1 MNAIRRFFGGKPARE
16 VINNKKVWFYTR
28 YGSVEN
34 VINEYRN
41 ENSFLLATSLSEIY
55 NPIDII
61 SDRVSSIRYDLVR
74 KSDGVIVPKPL
85 RLQLLEEKTNA
96 VQDLSSFIHD
106 LTFTML
112 AQGGVDVYRNKGGVE
127 REDIAYINS
136 LWVLNSINSIYN
148 PKKLI
153 PANPFDITS
162 LSDIIDSVDTTL
174 VNDFTI
180 PAKDIVFT
188 SDNGF
193 SFTDNTYSSPLQ
205 AAAKNINNLLMVYQ
219 ARYNQ
224 YKNNGSAGLL
234 TPKSRDN
241 TEMASFAGSERQD
254 IIDEMNMTDGI
265 VGKKNFIGVA
275 GIPLDFINTLGTI
288 KDLMPFDETFENQ
301 IKIAGVYNVDKE
313 LLPKK
318 DSSTYSNQ
326 KDAERFLWQNTV
338 KPYCYK
344 VAKILNEL
352 LYIDSNHTL
361 RPNFDD
367 VEVLQYDRKESLNSD
382 LLEMDLIAKLRELG
396 IDSTELENRWK

>member
-1 MNAIRRFFGGKPARE
+1 
-16 VINNKKVWFYTR
+16 
-28 YGSVEN
+28 
-34 VINEYRN
+34 
-41 ENSFLLATSLSEIY
+41 
-55 NPIDII
+55 
-61 SDRVSSIRYDLVR
+61 
-74 KSDGVIVPKPL
+74 
-85 RLQLLEEKTNA
+85 
-96 VQDLSSFIHD
+96 
-106 LTFTML
+106 ML
-112 AQGGVDVYRNKGGVE
+112 AQGGVDVYRNKGGAKQ
-127 REDIAYINS
+127 EDIAYINS
-136 LWVLNSINSIYN
+136 LWVINPITSTYN

-162 LSDIIDSVDTTL
+162 LADIIDSVDTRL
-174 VNDFTI
+174 VNEFNI
-180 PAKDIVFT
+180 PATDIVFT

-193 SFTDNTYSSPLQ
+193 SFIDNNYSSPLQ
-205 AAAKNINNLLMVYQ
+205 AAEKNINNLLMVYQ
-219 ARYNQ
+219 ARHNQ

-234 TPKSRDN
+234 TPKVRDN
-241 TEMASFAGSERQD
+241 TEMASFVGSERQD

-318 DSSTYSNQ
+318 DSSTFANQ
-326 KDAERFLWQNTV
+326 KDAERFLWQNTI

-344 VAKILNEL
+344 VGKILNEL
-352 LYIDSNHTL
+352 LYIDNNYTL

-367 VEVLQYDRKESLNSD
+367 VEVLQDDRKESLNSD

>member
-1 MNAIRRFFGGKPARE
+1 MSVLRRFFGGKPTRE

-41 ENSFLLATSLSEIY
+41 ENSFLLAKSLSEIY

-61 SDRVSSIRYDLVR
+61 SDRVASIKYDLVR
-74 KSDGVIVPKPL
+74 RSDGVIVPRPL
-85 RLQLLEEKTNA
+85 RLQLLEERTNA
-96 VQDLSSFIHD
+96 VQDFSSFIHD

-112 AQGGVDVYRNKGGVE
+112 AQGGVDVYRNKGDAKK
-127 REDIAYINS
+127 EDIAYINS
-136 LWVLNSINSIYN
+136 LWVINPITSIYN

-162 LSDIIDSVDTTL
+162 LADIIDSVDTRL
-174 VNDFTI
+174 VNDFNI

-193 SFTDNTYSSPLQ
+193 SFIDNTYSSPLQ
-205 AAAKNINNLLMVYQ
+205 AAEKNINNLLMVYQ

-234 TPKSRDN
+234 TPKMRDN
-241 TEMASFAGSERQD
+241 TEMASFEGSERQD

-265 VGKKNFIGVA
+265 VGQKNFIGVA

-318 DSSTYSNQ
+318 DSSTFSNQ
-326 KDAERFLWQNTV
+326 KDAERFLWQNTI

-367 VEVLQYDRKESLNSD
+367 VEVLQDDRKESLNSD